1 MPPTSSTQR
10 TRRNVTQLARRLSG
24 LALFLLL
31 WEVVA
36 RSGLVLQDYFPP
48 VTAIVAAMAV
58 ELSSPKFLENLF
70 ATWTRTLGGLAL
82 AIVLGIS
89 LALVS
94 ARSALLRRMLAPFV
108 DMLRVLPPPAI
119 VPLSIFVFGIGPKL
133 YVFIVTFAAI
143 WPIYINAV
151 NAIAAPEPVLINTAR
166 SMGYGRNEI
175 LMKVRL
181 PAALPEIFT
190 GIRIGSGL
198 ALLGAVAAEMIAA
211 SSGLGALL
219 YDAGFT
225 LRVKDMFAIMFFV
238 GISGILLNA
247 FVMQVRRWLIG
258 WHIGLAATG
267 DHE

>member
-1 MPPTSSTQR
+1 MG
-10 TRRNVTQLARRLSG
+10 NLGRRLGG
-24 LALFLLL
+24 LLIFLLL
-31 WEVVA
+31 WEGVS

-48 VTAIVAAMAV
+48 VSAILGAMV
-58 ELSSPKFLENLF
+58 SELRSPKFVENLLT
-70 ATWTRTLGGLAL
+70 TWSRTLAGLAIAIVIGIGLAL
-82 AIVLGIS
+82 A
-89 LALVS
+89 A

-133 YVFIVTFAAI
+133 YIFIVTFAAV

-175 LMKVRL
+175 LLRVRL

-225 LRVKDMFAIMFFV
+225 LRIKDMFALMFFI
-238 GISGILLNA
+238 GLSGICLNA
-247 FVMQVRRWLIG
+247 FVAAVRRWMIG
-258 WHIGLAATG
+258 WHIGLAAMG
-267 DHE
+267 DHA

>member
-1 MPPTSSTQR
+1 M
-10 TRRNVTQLARRLSG
+10 NNLFRRLAG
-24 LALFLLL
+24 LVLFLAV
-31 WEVVA
+31 WEVVS

-48 VTAIVAAMAV
+48 VSAIVQAMAE
-58 ELSSPKFLENLF
+58 ELRSPKFIENLLT
-70 ATWTRTLGGLAL
+70 TWSRTMAGLAI
-82 AIVLGIS
+82 AIALGIG
-89 LALVS
+89 LAVIA
-94 ARSALLRRMLAPFV
+94 ARSWILRRMLSPFV

-119 VPLSIFVFGIGPKL
+119 VPLSIFIFGIGTKL
-133 YVFIVTFAAI
+133 YIFIVAFAAI

-175 LMKVRL
+175 LLRVRL

-211 SSGLGALL
+211 SSGLGAAL

-225 LRVKDMFAIMFFV
+225 LRITDMFALMFFI
-238 GISGILLNA
+238 GLSGILLNGLVTLA
-247 FVMQVRRWLIG
+247 RRWLIG
-258 WHIGLAATG
+258 WHIGLAAMG
-267 DHE
+267 DHA

>member
-1 MPPTSSTQR
+1 MNTT
-10 TRRNVTQLARRLSG
+10 LRRLSG
-24 LALFLLL
+24 LLLFLLL
-31 WEVVA
+31 WEGVS

-48 VTAIVAAMAV
+48 VTSILAAMA
-58 ELSSPKFLENLF
+58 EEIRSPKFVENLLT
-70 ATWTRTLGGLAL
+70 TWTRTLGGLAIAIALGLGL
-82 AIVLGIS
+82 AI
-89 LALVS
+89 VS
-94 ARSALLRRMLAPFV
+94 ARSPLLRRMLSPFV

-133 YVFIVTFAAI
+133 YLFIVTFAAI

-151 NAIAAPEPVLINTAR
+151 NAIGAPEPVLINTAR

-175 LMKVRL
+175 LLRVRL

-198 ALLGAVAAEMIAA
+198 ALLGAVASEMIAA

-225 LRVKDMFAIMFFV
+225 LRVKDMFALMFFI
-238 GISGILLNA
+238 GLSGILLNA
-247 FVMQVRRWLIG
+247 FVAAVRRWMIG
-258 WHIGLAATG
+258 WHIGLAAMG
-267 DHE
+267 DHG